1 MGPII
6 RVLKNLS
13 PFCGTLVVQELSL
26 FDFSAARTAVARPRR
41 AAALLFFLPP
51 PALNICCTAGSAA
64 AHKVA
69 RREHVVHTQALRSL
83 VGRRRRQVSL
93 GRGGASA
100 SWMKRP
106 KASSFATGG
115 MTGRAAI
122 VESWRQRRPH
132 GPIIQVQKARFFEP
146 RKIRLK
152 EADFSSEKSRRVF

>member
-1 MGPII
+1 M
-6 RVLKNLS
+6 LS
-13 PFCGTLVVQELSL
+13 SSSYLLQLST
-26 FDFSAARTAVARPRR
+26 SAARPAV
-41 AAALLFFLPP
+41 PP
-51 PALNICCTAGSAA
+51 PTKLLAVSMLFTRKRSAPA
-64 AHKVA
+64 
-69 RREHVVHTQALRSL
+69 RSL

-146 RKIRLK
+146 RKIRVK

>member
-1 MGPII
+1 M
-6 RVLKNLS
+6 LS
-13 PFCGTLVVQELSL
+13 SSSYLLQLST
-26 FDFSAARTAVARPRR
+26 SAARPAV
-41 AAALLFFLPP
+41 PP
-51 PALNICCTAGSAA
+51 PTKLLAVSMLFTRKRSAPA
-64 AHKVA
+64 
-69 RREHVVHTQALRSL
+69 RSL

-146 RKIRLK
+146 RKIRVK
-152 EADFSSEKSRRVF
+152 EADFSSEKSRRVFWPLFLVRRSDFDFSEGAPNNPRGEIRVRRLA